1 MRYIEHI
8 KSIALLFLVTLSL
21 VLTFL
26 IWTHTPKL
34 QIIEEKQVER
44 VMVGKQKDL
53 QYVIKPYRI
62 LVRDQNEW
70 SGTVGSAVINDL
82 TELMTS
88 WKGTNLQFV
97 QNNMSNQK
105 INDFLRN
112 NNRMTLFYPEEIP
125 MKVFHAILPLSQ
137 DEIPELTFNRMI
149 IDWNKLKTNHVITL
163 YFLSEKNRTL
173 FSTEVN
179 MSESYFNTSI
189 LETLDRLIDYE
200 EVKIQNLLSLYVPT
214 EKIELIQ
221 FTYYIDEI
229 QPDTFKDIL
238 FYDPAIVRKNV
249 ESSGSLKYTDGM
261 TLMTVDTNLRNLNY
275 VNPSAESLASITA
288 SRLLFESYD
297 FINDHGGFTGD
308 YRLISMNLQKHI
320 TEYQLYKQGYPVF
333 SNDKSTRII
342 TTWGENQLF
351 RYKRPYYLLDMDI
364 SSEKSPREVA
374 TGTEVVEFIKK
385 TKQLELEEIDDI
397 ILGYYL
403 KQNDNNLLFTLE
415 PSWFAVVQGSW
426 IRITPEVL
434 GGGNNGLE

>member
-1 MRYIEHI
+1 MRYSEHI

-163 YFLSEKNRTL
+163 YFLSEKNRML

-214 EKIELIQ
+214 EKIVLIQ

-308 YRLISMNLQKHI
+308 YRLMSMNLQKHI

-342 TTWGENQLF
+342 TT
-351 RYKRPYYLLDMDI
+351 
-364 SSEKSPREVA
+364 
-374 TGTEVVEFIKK
+374 
-385 TKQLELEEIDDI
+385 
-397 ILGYYL
+397 
-403 KQNDNNLLFTLE
+403 
-415 PSWFAVVQGSW
+415 
-426 IRITPEVL
+426 
-434 GGGNNGLE
+434 

>member
-189 LETLDRLIDYE
+189 LETLDRLIDYD

-229 QPDTFKDIL
+229 QPDTFKYIL